1 MGCQWRRRQFGAQS
15 AGAKLRGR
23 CFFFLSV
30 SWLWFCVKDRAGY
43 VDVLS
48 FVLELVGSCSALVT
62 KPRRLNM
69 TNTQR
74 IRSSCVELQKYRKK
88 STRPRKEIA
97 PSFETGNFEGF
108 VKFVSS
114 ACCVCRFEIAPLI
127 VGGHKYHAV
136 YLIWLFFQQF
146 WDSRFWDYS
155 IVGKGFEKLWFW
167 MACAHHFVATM

>member
-1 MGCQWRRRQFGAQS
+1 M
-15 AGAKLRGR
+15 
-23 CFFFLSV
+23 
-30 SWLWFCVKDRAGY
+30 
-43 VDVLS
+43 DVLS

-136 YLIWLFFQQF
+136 YLI
-146 WDSRFWDYS
+146 
-155 IVGKGFEKLWFW
+155 
-167 MACAHHFVATM
+167 